1 MDIVYAIWLRS
12 MKRFIRSRSGIVGSI
27 LMPVFVLI
35 FLGIGLNNVV
45 TIPGLD
51 GDYFLFLI
59 PGMVTMSVMFSAIG
73 SGVQILWDRKFGFL
87 KETLVAPVT
96 RLEIMAGQTAGGATN
111 AVLQGCCLLIP
122 ALFLLGLQIHNL
134 AGVAVT
140 LGFMV
145 LIGFGFTAF
154 GIAIAS
160 RTGGFG
166 RLPADHELCHAPDLR
181 VVGGDLPH
189 QLAALVGSS
198 VYPHRSADLWRGR
211 YAVRPDG
218 GVADP
223 PRDLHCGDWRVL
235 YCIDRC
241 RGISLPEDEVT
252 GNSPAWCRFAW
263 CQPPDNHLYFPS
275 RQI

>member
-27 LMPVFVLI
+27 LMPFFVLI
-35 FLGIGLNNVV
+35 FLGVGLNNVV
-45 TIPGLD
+45 TIPGLGG

-122 ALFLLGLQIHNL
+122 ALLLLGLEIHNL

-140 LGFMV
+140 LVFMV

-160 RTGGFG
+160 RTGDSAGFQLIMNFVM
-166 RLPADHELCHAPDLR
+166 LPIFGLSGAIFPI
-181 VVGGDLPH
+181 
-189 QLAALVGSS
+189 S
-198 VYPHRSADLWRGR
+198 
-211 YAVRPDG
+211 
-218 GVADP
+218 
-223 PRDLHCGDWRVL
+223 
-235 YCIDRC
+235 
-241 RGISLPEDEVT
+241 SLPSWAVPFTLIDPLTYGVEGMRYGLT
-252 GNSPAWCRFAW
+252 GVSQIHPAICIAVIGGFCIAATVAGAYLFRKMK
-263 CQPPDNHLYFPS
+263 
-275 RQI
+275 